1 MISFK
6 FRTLLVALL
15 SSLSLCVLP
24 IYAQEEK
31 FAIIDESLQDLN
43 VVVGAGVAGAVLGLS
58 TLSFVEKPADHLKNV
73 IVGGALGVIIG
84 VAVVSVSQASKSKS
98 LYYDNAST
106 EDFTTRDRLAWHRQS
121 HESLQVATLPTIYT
135 HQFSF

>member
-1 MISFK
+1 MISS
-6 FRTLLVALL
+6 RLSALLVIAL
-15 SSLSLCVLP
+15 SSLVLTISP
-24 IYAQEEK
+24 VMAQEEK

-43 VVVGAGVAGAVLGLS
+43 IVIGAGVAGAVLGLS

-84 VAVVSVSQASKSKS
+84 VAVVSVGQASKSKT
-98 LYYDNAST
+98 LYYDAALHPEFS
-106 EDFTTRDRLAWHRQS
+106 TRDRLVWHEQNHLS
-121 HESLQVATLPTIYT
+121 HNNYAAPTLFF